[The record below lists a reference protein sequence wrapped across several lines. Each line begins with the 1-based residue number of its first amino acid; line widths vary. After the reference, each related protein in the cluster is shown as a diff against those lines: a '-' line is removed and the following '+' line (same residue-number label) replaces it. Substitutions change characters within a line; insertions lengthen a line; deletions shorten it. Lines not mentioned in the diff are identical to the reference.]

1 VDTFIFTGIIT
12 TGSTLAEYYYYV
24 SAYRVLYSDDAQK
37 WTVYREPGIDK
48 DKVKIPSAFWE
59 YSVENLRISSLKFRD
74 DFNDGLGVIIFW
86 TRNLYCQQ

>member
-1 VDTFIFTGIIT
+1 MDTFIFTGIIT

-59 YSVENLRISSLKFRD
+59 YSVEIVQWSLWPVWPVGF
-74 DFNDGLGVIIFW
+74 L
-86 TRNLYCQQ
+86 LYFLI